1 MVSAALGVLSLFS
14 HTCLPAPQAGSW
26 ARLLADKDT
35 MLIVS
40 AELQGPHKQLLP
52 TSLGLTLPIPVTVL
66 VLWGECLQDNLA
78 GGGKGFVLFCFSYR
92 GWGWTAGSRKR
103 SLFKKS
109 QTLLFGKYSWF
120 ASTFALIFSAKYLTE
135 TTY

>member
-66 VLWGECLQDNLA
+66 VLWGMSSGQPRRWRQGFC
-78 GGGKGFVLFCFSYR
+78 FVLFFLSWL
-92 GWGWTAGSRKR
+92 GVDSR
-103 SLFKKS
+103 
-109 QTLLFGKYSWF
+109 
-120 ASTFALIFSAKYLTE
+120 E
-135 TTY
+135 